1 MIKAAVFPRN
11 RQSAGQPV
19 FQAAAPELPAPGFP
33 ATLAAIAGVRRMTK
47 TYPRFKAAA
56 CHAAPVFL
64 DAARSIDKAC
74 DLIAEAVRN
83 GARLVAFPE
92 SFVPGFP
99 VWLAVQAPI
108 HNHRFFAALAAEA
121 LTLDHPLMGKL
132 RDAARKHGVVVS
144 LGFTEGTLASVG
156 CLWNSNVLIDSDG
169 GILNLHRKLM
179 PTFYEKLVWAPG
191 DARGLRVKETGIGRI
206 GMLICGEN
214 TNPLARFALMAEG
227 EQVHVSSY
235 PPIWPTRP
243 VTNNK
248 RYDLRRAIEV
258 RAAAHAFEA
267 KAFNIVASAAV
278 DDSMRKAVGTEPG
291 LLELIDRSPRGV
303 SMVLGPTGDLV
314 SETLSE
320 NEGIVYAEI
329 DVADC
334 IEPKQFHDVVGGYN
348 RFDIFKLEIDRTPR
362 EPAHFIDGTPDP
374 AKDAA
379 Q

>member
-1 MIKAAVFPRN
+1 
-11 RQSAGQPV
+11 
-19 FQAAAPELPAPGFP
+19 
-33 ATLAAIAGVRRMTK
+33 MTK

-64 DAARSIDKAC
+64 DAARSIVKAC
-74 DLIAEAVRN
+74 DLIAEAARN

-144 LGFTEGTLASVG
+144 MGFTEGTLASVG

-169 GILNLHRKLM
+169 SILNLHRKLM

-314 SETLSE
+314 SEVLSE

-329 DVADC
+329 DIADC

-362 EPAHFIDGTPDP
+362 EPAHFIDGAPDP